1 MRSGPRSAC
10 ARAKRRALLCQPATR
25 RTKCGSGREHHKHA
39 AIQGLSPELLLL
51 LLFVDLV
58 RGALWWVG
66 REATLQ
72 PPLPSPGVPLS
83 PFGLLKY
90 LTCSLG
96 LHLKMGKEKK
106 ACF

>member
-1 MRSGPRSAC
+1 MAVAGNTTNMQRFRDCLQSC
-10 ARAKRRALLCQPATR
+10 CCCCYLW
-25 RTKCGSGREHHKHA
+25 
-39 AIQGLSPELLLL
+39 ILSE
-51 LLFVDLV
+51 V
-58 RGALWWVG
+58 LWWVG